1 VPFFR
6 IQGTEEV
13 GKVFLASFYMTG
25 DAAQWFTLVEKNRGT
40 SSWAEFNKVVHQRF
54 VPPLRNNALRE
65 LIQLQ
70 RETTVADY

>member
-1 VPFFR
+1 
-6 IQGTEEV
+6 
-13 GKVFLASFYMTG
+13 MTG

-54 VPPLRNNALRE
+54 VPPLHNNALRE